1 MEREAAGRLC
11 ATYMKK
17 KYADF
22 ARFGALGSLGRC
34 VLFVQETVV
43 YLC

>member
-22 ARFGALGSLGRC
+22 ARLGALGSLGRC